1 MKPLPFRWI
10 TTATALLAAVA
21 AVAALFATLPAAT

>member
-21 AVAALFATLPAAT
+21 ALFATLPAAT